1 MAAPQGSIAMVPS
14 RCTAETQTSRAKVAF
29 EIADYSHLKGL
40 GRDKCLHSSAFFIG
54 DYKWCIRYYPD
65 GSAYEATEGYMSV
78 FLVLLTKNAEVRVV
92 YTLMLVNRVSGQSI
106 VVPSGKAPR
115 VFNPKMPAWGLQKF
129 MKTTAEV
136 ESVYVWNDCLVIECE
151 VSVIKETLN
160 IHVPPSDLSD
170 NLATLLVGKIGA
182 DVSFKVQGE
191 VFPAHK
197 NLLAMRWAVFNAEFY
212 GPMGDKGV
220 QDIIIDDM
228 QPAVFKA
235 FLHFI
240 YTDSMPSMDDLED
253 DDKREMVK
261 HLLVAADKYA
271 MEMMKMICEEMLGRG
286 LDVETVATML
296 ALADQYHCSNLKDAC
311 IEFMLSSNRMD
322 DVIAS
327 QGYAHLKRSCP
338 VLVVDVFERTVKS
351 RKT

>member
-1 MAAPQGSIAMVPS
+1 MAPSQSSIAMVPS
-14 RCTAETQTSRAKVAF
+14 RCTAETHTARATVAV
-29 EIADYSHLKGL
+29 EIAGYSRVKGL
-40 GRDKCLHSSAFFIG
+40 GRGECLRSPVFSIG
-54 DYKWCIRYYPD
+54 DYEWCICYYPD
-65 GSAYEATEGYMSV
+65 GYDEANEGYVSV
-78 FLVLLTKNAEVRVV
+78 FLELLTKNAEARA
-92 YTLMLVNRVSGQSI
+92 LHKWMLVNRVSGRSI
-106 VVPSGKAPR
+106 VVHSSKAPR
-115 VFNPKMPAWGLQKF
+115 AFNHEFPAWGVGKF

-136 ESVYVWNDCLVIECE
+136 ESVYVRNDCLVIECE
-151 VSVIKETLN
+151 LSVIKETLD
-160 IHVPPSDLSD
+160 IHVPPSDLLD
-170 NLATLLVGKIGA
+170 NLATLLEGKIGA
-182 DVSFKVQGE
+182 DVTFKVQGD
-191 VFPAHK
+191 VFSAHK
-197 NLLAMRWAVFNAEFY
+197 NLLAMRSAVFNAEFY

-271 MEMMKMICEEMLGRG
+271 MERMKRICEGMLCKS
-286 LDVETVATML
+286 LDVETVATIL

-311 IEFMLSSNRMD
+311 IEFMLSLNRMD

-338 VLVVDVFERTVKS
+338 VLIVDVFERIVRS